1 MADDALEGAAPPG
14 FIPSDRR
21 GPFTSHNGPLY
32 HRQDQPL
39 IHGFRALRRHCNG
52 YGIVHGGM
60 LASFLDGL
68 LGHSVGAAAKRPGV
82 TIHLSLD
89 YLAMARAGEWIEGEG
104 KVTRVTREVAFAEAL
119 ARVGNREVVRA
130 SAIFKLMERQRT

>member
-1 MADDALEGAAPPG
+1 MVEDPSTPPPAG
-14 FIPSDRR
+14 FVVSTRR

-32 HRQDQPL
+32 HREDQPL
-39 IHGFRALRRHCNG
+39 VHGFRALSRHCNG
-52 YGIVHGGM
+52 LGIVHGGM

-68 LGHSVGAAAKRPGV
+68 LGHAVGSVAGKPGV

-104 KVTRVTREVAFAEAL
+104 TVTRLTNDVAFASAI
-119 ARVGNREVVRA
+119 ARVGARDVVRA
-130 SAIFKLMERQRT
+130 TAIFKLMERKR